1 MPAPKK
7 EWLKEN
13 PKLQANVPKKLYT
26 ALDDWR
32 KGQKLSVTEGLCLVL
47 QERFFPEQ
55 SPPTP
60 PSVEARLTALEIK
73 IAELKNGLVSPI
85 VEESFM
91 IDETSSELPEAT
103 LDNTLSET
111 QESTLS
117 EESPTLDQTSLIEI
131 GNTISIKKLAA
142 RLNCTVPDIRDHHQT
157 LPEWSAELD
166 PENKSWKYRKPSS
179 YIRVK

>member
-7 EWLKEN
+7 EWLKDN

-26 ALDDWR
+26 ALDEWR

-60 PSVEARLTALEIK
+60 PSVEARLTALEIM
-73 IAELKNGLVSPI
+73 IAELRNGLVSPI
-85 VEESFM
+85 VEESSTS
-91 IDETSSELPEAT
+91 DETLSELPEAT

-111 QESTLS
+111 PESTLS
-117 EESPTLDQTSLIEI
+117 EESSTLDKTLSVEV
-131 GNTISIKKLAA
+131 GDTISIKKLAT
-142 RLNCTVPDIRDHHQT
+142 RLNCTIPDIRDHHST
-157 LPEWSAELD
+157 LPEWSAEID
-166 PENKSWKYRKPSS
+166 PEHKSWKYRKPSQ